1 MKEGE
6 ERTESESSKQTM
18 DLLLMSLQY
27 LEAEQQKDKQ
37 TNKSRP
43 PNNTVAHLHKHHNGY
58 QPTSP
63 NILLIIIIII
73 KTNKK
78 TIISTQYG

>member
-37 TNKSRP
+37 TN
-43 PNNTVAHLHKHHNGY
+43 NG
-58 QPTSP
+58 PFVDVLAVP
-63 NILLIIIIII
+63 
-73 KTNKK
+73 
-78 TIISTQYG
+78 